1 MQSSI
6 KIFIVPLAISL
17 GVWYF
22 ALRPKQSAIVKILE
36 TVPLWQEQKGK
47 IFKDAVLEIGK
58 IAGIYTVLIFSGLY
72 KSLT

>member
-1 MQSSI
+1 MQSSV

-17 GVWYF
+17 GLWYF
-22 ALRPKQSAIVKILE
+22 ALRPKQSAVVKLLDTI
-36 TVPLWQEQKGK
+36 PLWQEQKGK
-47 IFKDAVLEIGK
+47 IFQDALLEVGK